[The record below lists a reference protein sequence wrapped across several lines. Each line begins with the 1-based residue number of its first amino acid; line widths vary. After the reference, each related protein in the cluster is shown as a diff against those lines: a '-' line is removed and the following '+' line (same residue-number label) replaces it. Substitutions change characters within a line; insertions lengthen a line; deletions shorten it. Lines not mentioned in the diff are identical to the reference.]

1 MNRYFLSSEIGVS
14 WFKWAT
20 SKRQV
25 DRSVFLC
32 HFLSLHS
39 FYSFPILI
47 QGSWNPLFF
56 IIRILRN
63 HWWTR
68 VWSRLLMYLWIQLS
82 AETKIELF
90 SRPLV
95 IFILFDEKHLTWTW
109 GRLMKCQLCTDD
121 SLQRGGIIPG
131 WRNPRP
137 EVDTRVIPLN
147 ATNGTLQ
154 SSLHI
159 LSWYWLLCLRGY
171 HNNLLVA
178 AVFKVL

>member
-32 HFLSLHS
+32 HFLSLHW

-63 HWWTR
+63 HWWSR
-68 VWSRLLMYLWIQLS
+68 VWSRRLMYLWIQLS

-95 IFILFDEKHLTWTW
+95 FFILFDEKHLTWTW

-159 LSWYWLLCLRGY
+159 IS
-171 HNNLLVA
+171 
-178 AVFKVL
+178 